1 MSKKTLILGASP
13 NPERH
18 SNKALIRLKRYGH
31 EVVAIGS
38 KNVIV
43 DGVEIIVGQPMIT
56 DVHSIA
62 MYINPTLQVNYYDYI
77 LSLKPKRIIFNP
89 GTENYELINLARQNN
104 IEVIEGC
111 VLVLLV
117 TNNY

>member
-31 EVVAIGS
+31 ETIAIGAKS
-38 KNVIV
+38 QVV
-43 DGVEIIVGQPMIT
+43 EGVEIQIGQPAVNEIHT
-56 DVHSIA
+56 IA
-62 MYINPTLQVNYYDYI
+62 MYINPGLQVNYYDYI
-77 LSLKPKRIIFNP
+77 ISLKPKRIIFNP
-89 GTENYELINLARQNN
+89 GTENYELIEMARKNN
-104 IEVIEGC
+104 IEVVEGC
-111 VLVLLV
+111 VLVMLV

>member
-31 EVVAIGS
+31 EVVAVGS
-38 KNVIV
+38 KNVTV
-43 DGVEIIVGQPMIT
+43 DGIEIVIDRPMAT

-62 MYINPTLQVNYYDYI
+62 MYINPALQVGYYDYI

-89 GTENYELINLARQNN
+89 GTENYELIKLARENN
-104 IEVIEGC
+104 IEVVEGC
-111 VLVLLV
+111 VLVMLV

>member
-31 EVVAIGS
+31 EVVAIGA
-38 KNVIV
+38 KTQIV
-43 DGVEIIVGQPMIT
+43 EGIEIQVGQPWADDIHT
-56 DVHSIA
+56 IA
-62 MYINPTLQVNYYDYI
+62 MYINPSLQANYYDYI
-77 LSLKPKRIIFNP
+77 ISLKPKRIIFNP
-89 GTENYELINLARQNN
+89 GTENYELIKLGRVND
-104 IEVIEGC
+104 IEIVEGC
-111 VLVLLV
+111 VLVMLC